1 MNWSAEKHKE
11 SKNKSLVS
19 IIIGSMDFLAL
30 MIIIIIAAGILLWNS
45 LPTTKKT
52 IEALETVLEEEMNMD
67 EKHESIMYQLN
78 YDEEKEKWLF
88 VDTSVDKMMKDAFPD
103 SDAESEKYRAEEPK
117 TYQSD
122 W

>member
-19 IIIGSMDFLAL
+19 ILIGSMGFLAL

-45 LPTTKKT
+45 LPTTENL
-52 IEALETVLEEEMNMD
+52 IEALETALEEEMNMD

-88 VDTSVDKMMKDAFPD
+88 VDTGVAK
-103 SDAESEKYRAEEPK
+103 
-117 TYQSD
+117 
-122 W
+122 

>member
-19 IIIGSMDFLAL
+19 IIIGS
-30 MIIIIIAAGILLWNS
+30 
-45 LPTTKKT
+45 
-52 IEALETVLEEEMNMD
+52 TVLEEEMNMD